1 MSVPVIVGDF
11 EKRWTKGQFFRRTSV
26 KWSYRL
32 SENEKIRQVTRGQL
46 INQYSFI
53 KKMAKRTLGQKSQK
67 KSTKYKIYDNVW
79 QNKVSPNKQIRHDS
93 EG

>member
-1 MSVPVIVGDF
+1 
-11 EKRWTKGQFFRRTSV
+11 
-26 KWSYRL
+26 L

-67 KSTKYKIYDNVW
+67 KSTKYKIYDNV
-79 QNKVSPNKQIRHDS
+79 
-93 EG
+93 